1 MTIHSYYRLLETD
14 PENLESLLQGVV
26 LMAEVKTQGAVE
38 AMEVAEASRETEWEK
53 PSFVGDLFLGKL
65 NLDLIHP
72 FPEQPAADKAE
83 ADGFLAQMERFLAE
97 NVDAEEI
104 DQKGEYDY
112 ELFKGFNEMGAWGMK
127 IPKEYGGLGFSATN
141 YNRAIGL
148 VATWCASSVAWL
160 SAHQSIGVP
169 QPLKLFGTPEQKQKY
184 LPRLAKGAVSAF
196 ALTEPGVGSDPAK
209 METRATPTADGTGW
223 ILNGE
228 KLWCT
233 NGLKA
238 EIIVVMAQT
247 PPKVVNGKEKK
258 QISAFILEMDTPGV
272 EIAHRCQ
279 FMGLRGIGNVL
290 IKFSNVFVPKENLL
304 WGEGLGLKL
313 ALITLNTGRLTI
325 PAGCAAGGR
334 RMLEIAREW
343 VNERVQWGAPIGKH
357 EAVAAKL
364 GWMASHTMAMEAI
377 VWLTS
382 GLADRGD
389 VDLRLEAAMA
399 KLFNTEVAWQCVDHL
414 VQIRGGRGYE
424 TATSLKAR
432 GEKAHP
438 VERIMRDMRINRI
451 FEGTSEIQH
460 LFIAREAVDPHMKRG
475 YKILLPETPTGE
487 KLSAA
492 AKAGAFYA
500 TWYPSR
506 YMGWSRFPK
515 YGDFGRLQ
523 THVGYL
529 ERQSRHLSRS
539 IFHAMMR
546 FQAKLERKQMVLF
559 RIVDIG
565 TDLFAMAATISY
577 AAMLDKQGQK
587 NALELADLFCREARV
602 RIDQTF
608 RTLFDNHDDLQ
619 YKVVQKM
626 MKGEYEWLEGSLV
639 QPVVPTA
646 EQVEEAIRKL
656 A

>member
-1 MTIHSYYRLLETD
+1 M
-14 PENLESLLQGVV
+14 P
-26 LMAEVKTQGAVE
+26 EVKSQGAVE

-72 FPEQPAADKAE
+72 FPEQPAADQAE
-83 ADGFLAQMERFLAE
+83 ADEFLKKLERYLAE
-97 NVDAEEI
+97 NVDADKI
-104 DQKGEYDY
+104 DEQGEYDY
-112 ELFKGFNEMGAWGMK
+112 EHFEGFRKLGAWGMK

-148 VATWCASSVAWL
+148 VATWCGSSVAWL

-169 QPLKLFGTPEQKQKY
+169 QPLKLFGTPEQKKKW
-184 LPRLAKGAVSAF
+184 LPRLANGAISAF

-209 METRATPTADGTGW
+209 METRAVPSPDGKGW

-238 EIIVVMAQT
+238 ELIVVMAQT
-247 PPKVVNGKEKK
+247 PPKVVKGKEKK
-258 QISAFILEMDTPGV
+258 QITAFVLETSSPGV

-290 IKFSNVFVPKENLL
+290 IKFTDVFIPAENIL

-325 PAGCAAGGR
+325 PAGCAASGR
-334 RMLEIAREW
+334 RMLEIAKDFA
-343 VNERVQWGAPIGKH
+343 NERVQWGAPIGKH
-357 EAVAAKL
+357 EGVSQKIA
-364 GWMASHTMAMEAI
+364 WMASHTFAMEAI

-414 VQIRGGRGYE
+414 VQIRGGRGFE
-424 TATSLKAR
+424 TARSLKER
-432 GEKAHP
+432 GEKAWP

-500 TWYPSR
+500 TWYPTR
-506 YMGWSRFPK
+506 YVGWSRFPK
-515 YGDFGRLQ
+515 FGEFGKLS
-523 THVGYL
+523 HHMGYI
-529 ERQSRHLSRS
+529 ERASRHLSRS

-546 FQAKLERKQMVLF
+546 YGAKLERKQAVLF

-565 TDLFAMAATISY
+565 TDLFAMSASISY
-577 AAMLDKQGQK
+577 AAMLAKKGGDTK
-587 NALELADLFCREARV
+587 NAMDLADVFCSEARQ
-602 RIDQTF
+602 RIDYNF
-608 RTLFDNHDDLQ
+608 KHLFDNHDEAS
-619 YKVVQKM
+619 YKLVM
-626 MKGEYEWLEGSLV
+626 NFLKGEYDWFEGDLV

-646 EQVEEAIRKL
+646 QQVEEAMSKL

>member
-1 MTIHSYYRLLETD
+1 
-14 PENLESLLQGVV
+14 
-26 LMAEVKTQGAVE
+26 MAEHKTQGAKE
-38 AMEVAEASRETEWEK
+38 AMDVAEASRETEWEK
-53 PSFVGDLFLGKL
+53 PSFVGDLFLGNL
-65 NLDLIHP
+65 NVDLIHP
-72 FPEQPAADKAE
+72 FPEQPEADKVE
-83 ADGFLAQMERFLAE
+83 ADEFLNRLERFLGE
-97 NVDAEEI
+97 NVDADKI
-104 DQKGEYDY
+104 DAQGEYDY
-112 ELFKGFNEMGAWGMK
+112 ALFDGLNEIGAWGMK

-148 VATWCASSVAWL
+148 VATWCGSTVAWL

-184 LPRLAKGAVSAF
+184 LPRLAKGAISAF

-209 METRATPTADGTGW
+209 METRAVPSPDGKGW
-223 ILNGE
+223 ILNGQ

-238 EIIVVMAQT
+238 EVIVVMAQT
-247 PPKVVNGKEKK
+247 PPKVVKGKEKK
-258 QISAFILEMDTPGV
+258 QISAFIVETNTPGV

-290 IKFSNVFVPKENLL
+290 INFKDVFIPKENLL

-334 RMLEIAREW
+334 RMVEIAQDW
-343 VNERVQWGAPIGKH
+343 ASERVQWGVPIGKH
-357 EAVAAKL
+357 DAIAAKIA
-364 GWMASHTMAMEAI
+364 WMTSHTFAMEAI

-382 GLADRGD
+382 GLADRGE

-399 KLFNTEVAWQCVDHL
+399 KLFNTETAWTCADHL

-424 TATSLKAR
+424 TAQSLRAR
-432 GEKAHP
+432 GEKGYP
-438 VERIMRDMRINRI
+438 VERILRDMRINRI

-475 YKILLPETPTGE
+475 YKLLQSDTPAGE
-487 KLSAA
+487 KFSAA
-492 AKAGAFYA
+492 AKAGAHYA
-500 TWYPSR
+500 AWYPSK
-506 YMGWSRFPK
+506 YVGWSRFPK
-515 YGDFGRLQ
+515 FGEFGKLSG
-523 THVGYL
+523 HMGFV
-529 ERQSRHLSRS
+529 ERSSRHLARS

-546 FQAKLERKQMVLF
+546 YQAKLERKQMVLF

-565 TDLFAMAATISY
+565 TDLFAMAASISY
-577 AAMLDKQGQK
+577 ATMLAKKGGAQK
-587 NALELADLFCREARV
+587 NGADLADVFCREARM
-602 RIDQTF
+602 RIETNF
-608 RTLFDNHDDLQ
+608 RQLFDNHDEESYRLVS
-619 YKVVQKM
+619 KLL
-626 MKGEYEWLEGSLV
+626 KGEYDWFKGRLV
-639 QPVVPTA
+639 EPVMPTA
-646 EQVEEAIRKL
+646 AQVEEAMAKL

>member
-1 MTIHSYYRLLETD
+1 
-14 PENLESLLQGVV
+14 
-26 LMAEVKTQGAVE
+26 MAEVKTQGAVE

-65 NLDLIHP
+65 NIDLIHP

-83 ADGFLAQMERFLAE
+83 ADPFLEKLERFLAE
-97 NVDAEEI
+97 HVDAEEI
-104 DQKGEYDY
+104 DRKGEYDY
-112 ELFKGFNEMGAWGMK
+112 DLFKGLNEIGAWGMK

-141 YNRAIGL
+141 YNRALGM
-148 VATWCASSVAWL
+148 VATWCANTVAWL

-169 QPLKLFGTPEQKQKY
+169 QPLKLFGTDEQKKKY
-184 LPRLAKGAVSAF
+184 LPRLAKGAISAF

-209 METRATPTADGTGW
+209 MQTFARPTEDGSGW

-238 EIIVVMAQT
+238 EIIVVMCQT

-258 QISAFILEMDTPGV
+258 QISAFILEMDTPGI

-290 IKFSNVFVPKENLL
+290 IKFKDVFIPKENLL

-325 PAGCAAGGR
+325 PAGCAAGSR
-334 RMLEIAREW
+334 RMLEIARDW

-364 GWMASHTMAMEAI
+364 AWMASHTMAMEAI

-382 GLADRGD
+382 GLADKGN

-424 TATSLKAR
+424 TSASLKAR
-432 GEKAHP
+432 GEKAYP

-475 YKILLPETPTGE
+475 YKLLQPDTPKGE
-487 KLSAA
+487 KVAAA

-500 TWYPSR
+500 TWYPTR

-515 YGDFGRLQ
+515 FGEFGRLSS
-523 THVGYL
+523 HMGYV

-546 FQAKLERKQMVLF
+546 YQAKLERKQMVLF

-565 TDLFAMAATISY
+565 TDLFAMSATISY
-577 AAMLDKQGQK
+577 ATMLAKKGEK
-587 NALELADLFCREARV
+587 NALELADLFCREARKRV
-602 RIDQTF
+602 DQNF
-608 RTLFDNHDDLQ
+608 RTLFDDADDLA
-619 YKVVQKM
+619 YKVVQKI
-626 MKGEYEWLEGSLV
+626 MKGEYQWLEGDMV
-639 QPVVPTA
+639 EPIVPTA

>member
-1 MTIHSYYRLLETD
+1 
-14 PENLESLLQGVV
+14 
-26 LMAEVKTQGAVE
+26 MAESKTQGAVE

-65 NLDLIHP
+65 NVDLIHP
-72 FPEQPAADKAE
+72 FPEQPEADKAE
-83 ADGFLAQMERFLAE
+83 ADQYLNRMEKFLAE
-97 NVDAEEI
+97 NVDADEI
-104 DQKGEYDY
+104 DRKGEYNY
-112 ELFKGFNEMGAWGMK
+112 ELFEGFKQLGAWGMK

-148 VATWCASSVAWL
+148 VATWCGSSVAWL

-169 QPLKLFGTPEQKQKY
+169 QPLKLFGSEEQKKKY
-184 LPRLAKGAVSAF
+184 LPRLAKGAISAF

-209 METRATPTADGTGW
+209 MQTTAKPSPDGKGW

-238 EIIVVMAQT
+238 EVIVVMAQT

-258 QISAFILEMDTPGV
+258 QISAFILEMNTPGV
-272 EIAHRCQ
+272 QIAHRCQ

-290 IKFSNVFVPKENLL
+290 IKFKDVFIPKENLL

-334 RMLEIAREW
+334 RMVEIARDW

-357 EAVAAKL
+357 EAVASKL
-364 GWMASHTMAMEAI
+364 AWMASHTLAMEAI

-382 GLADRGD
+382 GLADKGN

-399 KLFNTEVAWQCVDHL
+399 KLFNTETAWTCADHL
-414 VQIRGGRGYE
+414 VQIRGGRGFE
-424 TATSLKAR
+424 TAQSLEGR
-432 GEKAHP
+432 GEKGIP
-438 VERIMRDMRINRI
+438 VERILRDMRINRI

-475 YKILLPETPTGE
+475 YKILLPETPAGE
-487 KLSAA
+487 KIAAA
-492 AKAGAFYA
+492 AKAGAYYA
-500 TWYPSR
+500 AWYPSR
-506 YMGWSRFPK
+506 YIGWSRKPS
-515 YGDFGRLQ
+515 YSEFGKLSKHMAYVDRS
-523 THVGYL
+523 
-529 ERQSRHLSRS
+529 SRHLSRS

-559 RIVDIG
+559 RVVDIG

-577 AAMLDKQGQK
+577 ATMLAKKGQE
-587 NALELADLFCREARV
+587 NALDLADVFCHEARK
-602 RIDQTF
+602 RIDQNF
-608 RTLFDNHDDLQ
+608 EILFDNYDEKE
-619 YKVVQKM
+619 YRVVQSL
-626 MKGEYEWLEGSLV
+626 MKGDYKWLEGRLV
-639 QPVVPTA
+639 QPLVPSA
-646 EQVEEAIRKL
+646 EQIDEAIRKL

>member
-1 MTIHSYYRLLETD
+1 
-14 PENLESLLQGVV
+14 
-26 LMAEVKTQGAVE
+26 MAEIKSQGAVE

-83 ADGFLAQMERFLAE
+83 ADEFLAKLERFLAE
-97 NVDAEEI
+97 NVDADKI
-104 DQKGEYDY
+104 DEQGEYDY
-112 ELFKGFNEMGAWGMK
+112 DLFKGFNELGAWGMK
-127 IPKEYGGLGFSATN
+127 IPKEYGGLGFGATN

-148 VATWCASSVAWL
+148 VATWCGSSVAWL

-169 QPLKLFGTPEQKQKY
+169 QPLKLFGTEEQKKKY
-184 LPRLAKGAVSAF
+184 LPRLADGAISAF

-209 METRATPTADGTGW
+209 MQTTATPSPDGKGW

-238 EIIVVMAQT
+238 EVIVVMAQT
-247 PPKVVNGKEKK
+247 PPKVVKGKEKK

-290 IKFSNVFVPKENLL
+290 IRFKDVFVPKENLL

-334 RMLEIAREW
+334 RMLEIARDW

-414 VQIRGGRGYE
+414 VQIRGGRGFE
-424 TATSLKAR
+424 TAGSLKAR
-432 GEKAHP
+432 GEKAYP

-475 YKILLPETPTGE
+475 YKILLPETPVGE
-487 KLSAA
+487 KVSAA

-506 YMGWSRFPK
+506 YVGWSRFPK

-523 THVGYL
+523 SHVGYL

-565 TDLFAMAATISY
+565 TDMFAMAATISY
-577 AAMLDKQGQK
+577 ATMLAQKGQT
-587 NALELADLFCREARV
+587 NALELADLFCREART

-608 RTLFDNHDDLQ
+608 RTLFDNHDELA
-619 YKVVQKM
+619 YKVVQNL
-626 MKGEYEWLEGSLV
+626 MKGQYEWLEGQLV

-646 EQVEEAIRKL
+646 EQVEEAIRQL

>member
-1 MTIHSYYRLLETD
+1 
-14 PENLESLLQGVV
+14 
-26 LMAEVKTQGAVE
+26 MAEVKTQGAVE

-83 ADGFLAQMERFLAE
+83 ADGFLEKLERFLAE

-104 DQKGEYDY
+104 DLKGEYDY
-112 ELFKGFNEMGAWGMK
+112 SLFDGFNEIGAWGMK

-148 VATWCASSVAWL
+148 VATWCGSSVAWL

-184 LPRLAKGAVSAF
+184 LPRLAKGAISAF

-209 METRATPTADGTGW
+209 METRATPTADGSGW

-238 EIIVVMAQT
+238 EVIVVMAQT

-258 QISAFILEMDTPGV
+258 QISAFILDMDTPGV

-290 IKFSNVFVPKENLL
+290 IKFSNVFIPKENLL

-334 RMLEIAREW
+334 RMLEISREW

-414 VQIRGGRGYE
+414 VQIRGGRGFE
-424 TATSLKAR
+424 TSTSLRAR
-432 GEKAHP
+432 GEAGHP

-487 KLSAA
+487 KISAA

-515 YGDFGRLQ
+515 YGEFGRLQ
-523 THVGYL
+523 NHVGYL

-577 AAMLDKQGQK
+577 ATMLAKKGEK

-626 MKGEYEWLEGSLV
+626 MKGEYQWLEGSLV

>member
-1 MTIHSYYRLLETD
+1 
-14 PENLESLLQGVV
+14 
-26 LMAEVKTQGAVE
+26 MAEVKSQGAVE

-72 FPEQPAADKAE
+72 FPEQPEADKAE
-83 ADGFLAQMERFLAE
+83 ADPFLEKLERFLAE

-104 DQKGEYDY
+104 DRKGEYDY
-112 ELFKGFNEMGAWGMK
+112 SLFDGLNELGAWGMK

-141 YNRAIGL
+141 YNRALGL
-148 VATWCASSVAWL
+148 VATWCGSTVAWL

-169 QPLKLFGTPEQKQKY
+169 QPLKLFGTEEQKKKY
-184 LPRLAKGAVSAF
+184 LPRLAKGAISAF

-209 METRATPTADGTGW
+209 MQTFARPSPDGTGW

-238 EIIVVMAQT
+238 EVIVVMAQT

-258 QISAFILEMDTPGV
+258 QISAFILEMDTPGI

-290 IKFSNVFVPKENLL
+290 IKFKDVFIPKENLL

-334 RMLEIAREW
+334 RMLEIARDW
-343 VNERVQWGAPIGKH
+343 ANERVQWGAAIGKH
-357 EAVAAKL
+357 EGVASKIA
-364 GWMASHTMAMEAI
+364 WMASHVFAMEAI

-382 GLADRGD
+382 GLADRGN

-424 TATSLKAR
+424 TSQSLEAR
-432 GEKAHP
+432 GEKGYP

-475 YKILLPETPTGE
+475 YKILLPDTPTGE
-487 KLSAA
+487 KISAA
-492 AKAGAFYA
+492 AKAGAYYA

-506 YMGWSRFPK
+506 YVGWSRFPK
-515 YGDFGRLQ
+515 YGEFGRLQ

-546 FQAKLERKQMVLF
+546 YQAKLERKQMVLF

-565 TDLFAMAATISY
+565 TDLFAMSSAITY
-577 AAMLDKQGQK
+577 ALMLEKKGNK
-587 NALELADLFCREARV
+587 NAIELADLFCREART
-602 RIDQTF
+602 RIDQNF
-608 RTLFDNHDDLQ
+608 RTLFDNHDDLA
-619 YKVVQKM
+619 YKVVQHFL
-626 MKGEYEWLEGSLV
+626 KGEYEWLEGELV
-639 QPVVPTA
+639 QPLEATMPTA

>member
-1 MTIHSYYRLLETD
+1 
-14 PENLESLLQGVV
+14 
-26 LMAEVKTQGAVE
+26 MAEVKTQGAVE

-83 ADGFLAQMERFLAE
+83 ADDFLKKLERFLAE
-97 NVDAEEI
+97 NVDADKI
-104 DQKGEYDY
+104 DEDGEYDY
-112 ELFKGFNEMGAWGMK
+112 SLFDGLNKLGAWGMK

-148 VATWCASSVAWL
+148 VATWCGSTVAWL

-169 QPLKLFGTPEQKQKY
+169 QPLKLFGTEEQKKKY
-184 LPRLAKGAVSAF
+184 LPRFAKGAISAF

-209 METRATPTADGTGW
+209 METRAVPTPDGKGW
-223 ILNGE
+223 ILNGQ

-238 EIIVVMAQT
+238 EVIVVMAQT
-247 PPKVVNGKEKK
+247 PPKVVKGKEKK
-258 QISAFILEMDTPGV
+258 QISAFILETNTPGV

-290 IKFSNVFVPKENLL
+290 INFKDVFIPKENLL

-325 PAGCAAGGR
+325 PAGCAAGAR
-334 RMLEIAREW
+334 RMLEIAQDW
-343 VNERVQWGAPIGKH
+343 ANERVQWGAPIGKH
-357 EAVAAKL
+357 EAVAAKIA
-364 GWMASHTMAMEAI
+364 WMASHTFAMEAI

-399 KLFNTEVAWQCVDHL
+399 KLFNTETAWTAVDHL

-424 TATSLKAR
+424 TAGSLRAR
-432 GEKAHP
+432 GEKAYP

-475 YKILLPETPTGE
+475 YKILQPETPTGE
-487 KLSAA
+487 KIAAA
-492 AKAGAFYA
+492 AKAGAHYA
-500 TWYPSR
+500 AWYPSR
-506 YMGWSRFPK
+506 YIGWSRFPK
-515 YGDFGRLQ
+515 FGEFGKLAG
-523 THVGYL
+523 HMGFV
-529 ERQSRHLSRS
+529 ERKSRHLSRS

-546 FQAKLERKQMVLF
+546 YQAKLERKQMVLF

-565 TDLFAMAATISY
+565 TDLFAMSAAISY
-577 AAMLDKQGQK
+577 ATMLAKKGQQ
-587 NALELADLFCREARV
+587 NAIDLADVFCREARMRV
-602 RIDQTF
+602 ETNF
-608 RTLFDNHDDLQ
+608 RDLFTDHDDAA
-619 YKVVQKM
+619 YKLVMKI
-626 MKGEYEWLEGSLV
+626 MKGEYDWFKGDLV
-639 QPVVPTA
+639 EPIMPS
-646 EQVEEAIRKL
+646 VEELETMVAKL

>member
-1 MTIHSYYRLLETD
+1 
-14 PENLESLLQGVV
+14 
-26 LMAEVKTQGAVE
+26 MAETKTQGAVE

-53 PSFVGDLFLGKL
+53 PSFVGQLFLG
-65 NLDLIHP
+65 NLDVDLIHP
-72 FPEQPAADKAE
+72 FPEQPAADRAE
-83 ADGFLAQMERFLAE
+83 ADDFLARLERFLAE
-97 NVDAEEI
+97 NVDADEI
-104 DQKGEYDY
+104 DRKGEYDY
-112 ELFKGFNEMGAWGMK
+112 SLFEGFKELGAWGMK

-148 VATWCASSVAWL
+148 VATWCGSSVAWL

-169 QPLKLFGTPEQKQKY
+169 QPLKLFGTDEQKKKY
-184 LPRLAKGAVSAF
+184 LPRLAKGAISAF

-209 METRATPTADGTGW
+209 METSARPSPDGKGW

-238 EIIVVMAQT
+238 EVIVVMAQT
-247 PPKVVNGKEKK
+247 PPKVVKGKEKK

-272 EIAHRCQ
+272 EISHRCQ

-290 IKFSNVFVPKENLL
+290 IKFKDVFIPKENLL

-325 PAGCAAGGR
+325 PSGCAAGAR
-334 RMLEIAREW
+334 RMLQIAQDW

-364 GWMASHTMAMEAI
+364 AWMASHTLAMEAI

-399 KLFNTEVAWQCVDHL
+399 KLFNTEVAWQCADHL
-414 VQIRGGRGYE
+414 VQIRGGRGFE
-424 TATSLKAR
+424 TASSLKAR
-432 GEKAHP
+432 GEKPYP
-438 VERIMRDMRINRI
+438 VERILRDMRINRI

-475 YKILLPETPTGE
+475 YKILLPETPMGE
-487 KLSAA
+487 KVSAA

-500 TWYPSR
+500 AWYPSR
-506 YMGWSRFPK
+506 YMGWSRKPA
-515 YGDFGRLQ
+515 YGAFGKLSKQ
-523 THVGYL
+523 MAYV
-529 ERQSRHLSRS
+529 ERSSRHLSRS

-577 AAMLDKQGQK
+577 ATMLAKKGGEHA
-587 NALELADLFCREARV
+587 NAVDLAEVFCAEARA
-602 RIDQTF
+602 RIEF
-608 RTLFDNHDDLQ
+608 NFKHLFDNHDEKA
-619 YKVVQKM
+619 YRVVQQF
-626 MKGEYEWLEGSLV
+626 MKGDYDWLQGSLV
-639 QPVVPTA
+639 EAGELQPTP
-646 EQVEEAIRKL
+646 EAIEAAISRM
-656 A
+656 

>member
-1 MTIHSYYRLLETD
+1 
-14 PENLESLLQGVV
+14 
-26 LMAEVKTQGAVE
+26 
-38 AMEVAEASRETEWEK
+38 MEVAEASRETEWEK

-72 FPEQPAADKAE
+72 FPEQDPADKAE
-83 ADGFLAQMERFLAE
+83 GDVFLAKLERFLAE
-97 NVDAEEI
+97 NVDAEAI
-104 DQKGEYDY
+104 DAKGEYDY
-112 ELFKGFNEMGAWGMK
+112 ELFKGLNEIGAWGMK

-141 YNRAIGL
+141 YNRALGL
-148 VATWCASSVAWL
+148 VATWCANTVAWL

-169 QPLKLFGTPEQKQKY
+169 QPLKLFGTEEQKKKY
-184 LPRLAKGAVSAF
+184 LPRLAKGAISAF

-209 METRATPTADGTGW
+209 MQTMAVPTADGSGW

-238 EIIVVMAQT
+238 EIIVVMTQT
-247 PPKVVNGKEKK
+247 PPKVVKGKEKK
-258 QISAFILEMDTPGV
+258 QISAFILETNTPGV

-290 IKFSNVFVPKENLL
+290 IRFKDVFIPKENLL

-325 PAGCAAGGR
+325 PAGCAAGSR

-343 VNERVQWGAPIGKH
+343 ANERVQWGAPIGKH
-357 EAVAAKL
+357 EAVAAKIA
-364 GWMASHTMAMEAI
+364 WMASHTFAQEAI

-382 GLADRGD
+382 GLSDRGN

-399 KLFNTEVAWQCVDHL
+399 KLFNTEVSWQITDHL

-424 TATSLKAR
+424 TSTSLRER
-432 GEKAHP
+432 GEKPHP
-438 VERIMRDMRINRI
+438 VERILRDMRINRI

-460 LFIAREAVDPHMKRG
+460 LFIAREAVDPHMKRAF
-475 YKILLPETPTGE
+475 KILQPDTPTGE
-487 KLSAA
+487 KISTA
-492 AKAGAFYA
+492 AKAGAYYA
-500 TWYPSR
+500 AWYPSR
-506 YMGWSRFPK
+506 YVGWSRFPK
-515 YGDFGRLQ
+515 HGEFGRLS
-523 THVGYL
+523 THVGYV

-539 IFHAMMR
+539 IFHAMAR

-565 TDLFAMAATISY
+565 TDLFAMSAVVSY
-577 AAMLDKQGQK
+577 ATMLAKKGDK
-587 NALELADLFCREARV
+587 NALELADLFCREARTRV
-602 RIDQTF
+602 DQNF
-608 RTLFDNHDDLQ
+608 RTLFDNHDELA
-619 YKVVQKM
+619 YKVVQQFL
-626 MKGEYEWLEGSLV
+626 KGEYEWLEGSLV

>member
-1 MTIHSYYRLLETD
+1 
-14 PENLESLLQGVV
+14 
-26 LMAEVKTQGAVE
+26 MAEIKSKEAIE
-38 AMEVAEASRETEWEK
+38 AMDVAEASRETEWEK
-53 PSFVGDLFLGKL
+53 PSFVGGLFLG
-65 NLDLIHP
+65 NLDTDLIHP

-83 ADGFLAQMERFLAE
+83 ADDFLKRLERFLAE
-97 NVDAEEI
+97 SVDADKI
-104 DQKGEYDY
+104 DEQGEYDY
-112 ELFKGFNEMGAWGMK
+112 ELFKGFNELGAWGMK

-148 VATWCASSVAWL
+148 VSTWCGSSVAWL

-169 QPLKLFGTPEQKQKY
+169 QPLKLFGTPEQKKKY
-184 LPRLAKGAVSAF
+184 LPRLAKGAISAF

-209 METRATPTADGTGW
+209 MQTTATKSPDGKGW
-223 ILNGE
+223 IINGE

-233 NGLKA
+233 NATKA
-238 EIIVVMAQT
+238 EIIVVMCQT
-247 PPKVVNGKEKK
+247 PPKTVKGKEKK
-258 QISAFILEMDTPGV
+258 QITAFIVETNTPGFS
-272 EIAHRCQ
+272 IAHRCQ
-279 FMGLRGIGNVL
+279 FMGLRGIGNAL
-290 IKFSNVFVPKENLL
+290 IKFDNVYVPNENLL

-325 PAGCAAGGR
+325 PAGCAASGR
-334 RMLEIAREW
+334 KMLEIAKEW
-343 VNERVQWGAPIGKH
+343 ANERVQWGAPIGKH
-357 EAVAAKL
+357 EAVAQKIA
-364 GWMASHTMAMEAI
+364 WMASHTFAMEAI

-424 TATSLKAR
+424 TAASLRAR
-432 GEKAHP
+432 GEKGYP

-475 YKILLPETPTGE
+475 FKILQPDTPTGE

-500 TWYPSR
+500 GWYPSR
-506 YMGWSRFPK
+506 YLGWSRKPK
-515 YGDFGRLQ
+515 YGQFGKLSK
-523 THVGYL
+523 HMAFV
-529 ERQSRHLSRS
+529 ERSSRRLSRS

-546 FQAKLERKQMVLF
+546 YQAKLERKQAVLF

-565 TDLFAMAATISY
+565 TDLFAMSSAITYATSL
-577 AAMLDKQGQK
+577 AKNGQK
-587 NALELADLFCREARV
+587 NAVELADVFCREARI
-602 RIDQTF
+602 RIENTF
-608 RTLFDNHDDLQ
+608 NNLFTDYDDAA
-619 YKVVQKM
+619 YKLVQGM
-626 MKGEYEWLEGSLV
+626 LKGDYDWFEGQLV
-639 QPVVPTA
+639 QPVMPTA
-646 EQVEEAIRKL
+646 EELETIVAKM
-656 A
+656 AK

>member
-1 MTIHSYYRLLETD
+1 
-14 PENLESLLQGVV
+14 
-26 LMAEVKTQGAVE
+26 MAEVKTQGAVE

-83 ADGFLAQMERFLAE
+83 ADEFLAKLEHFLAE
-97 NVDAEEI
+97 NVDADKI
-104 DQKGEYDY
+104 DEQGEYDY
-112 ELFKGFNEMGAWGMK
+112 ELFKGLNELGAWGMK

-141 YNRAIGL
+141 YNRALGL
-148 VATWCASSVAWL
+148 VATWCASTVAWL

-169 QPLKLFGTPEQKQKY
+169 QPLKLFGTEDQKKKY
-184 LPRLAKGAVSAF
+184 LPRLAKGAISAF

-209 METRATPTADGTGW
+209 MQTTATPTPDGKGW

-238 EIIVVMAQT
+238 EVIVVMAQT
-247 PPKVVNGKEKK
+247 PPKVVKGKEKK
-258 QISAFILEMDTPGV
+258 QISAFILEMDTPGI

-290 IKFSNVFVPKENLL
+290 IRFKDVFIPKENLL

-325 PAGCAAGGR
+325 PAGCAAGSR
-334 RMLEIAREW
+334 RMLEIARDW

-357 EAVAAKL
+357 EAIAAKL

-399 KLFNTEVAWQCVDHL
+399 KLFNTEVGWQCADHL
-414 VQIRGGRGYE
+414 VQIRGGRGFE
-424 TATSLKAR
+424 TAASLKGR
-432 GEKAHP
+432 GEKGYP

-475 YKILLPETPTGE
+475 YKLLLPDTPAGE
-487 KLSAA
+487 KVQAA

-506 YMGWSRFPK
+506 YVGWSRFPK
-515 YGDFGRLQ
+515 HGEFGRLSA
-523 THVGYL
+523 HMGYI

-577 AAMLDKQGQK
+577 ATMLAKNGEK
-587 NALELADLFCREARV
+587 NALELADLFCREART
-602 RIDQTF
+602 RIDQNF
-608 RTLFDNHDDLQ
+608 RVLFDNADELA
-619 YKVVQKM
+619 YKVVQKI
-626 MKGEYEWLEGSLV
+626 MKGEFEWLEGSLV

-646 EQVEEAIRKL
+646 AQVEEAIRKL

>member
-1 MTIHSYYRLLETD
+1 
-14 PENLESLLQGVV
+14 
-26 LMAEVKTQGAVE
+26 MAEVKTQGAVE

-72 FPEQPAADKAE
+72 FPEQPAEDKAE
-83 ADGFLAQMERFLAE
+83 ADEFLAKLERFLAE

-104 DQKGEYDY
+104 DRKGEYDY
-112 ELFKGFNEMGAWGMK
+112 ELFKGLADIGAWGMK

-141 YNRAIGL
+141 YNRALGL
-148 VATWCASSVAWL
+148 VATWCANTVAWL

-169 QPLKLFGTPEQKQKY
+169 QPLKLFGTPEQKKKY
-184 LPRLAKGAVSAF
+184 LPRLAKGAISAF

-209 METRATPTADGTGW
+209 MQTMAVPSPDGKGW

-238 EIIVVMAQT
+238 EVIVVMAQT
-247 PPKVVNGKEKK
+247 PPKVVKGKEKK
-258 QISAFILEMDTPGV
+258 QISAFILDTDTPGV

-290 IKFSNVFVPKENLL
+290 IQFKDVFIPKENLL

-343 VNERVQWGAPIGKH
+343 ANERVQWGAPIGKH
-357 EAVAAKL
+357 EAVAAKIA
-364 GWMASHTMAMEAI
+364 WMASHTFAMEAI

-382 GLADRGD
+382 GLADRGN

-424 TATSLKAR
+424 TSTSLKER
-432 GEKAHP
+432 GEKAVP

-475 YKILLPETPTGE
+475 YKLLQPDTPAGE
-487 KLSAA
+487 KFGAA

-500 TWYPSR
+500 AWYPSR
-506 YMGWSRFPK
+506 YVGWSRFPK
-515 YGDFGRLQ
+515 HGEFGRLSN
-523 THVGYL
+523 HMGYV

-565 TDLFAMAATISY
+565 TDLFAMSSVITYAT
-577 AAMLDKQGQK
+577 MLAKKGEK
-587 NALELADLFCREARV
+587 NALELADLFCREART
-602 RIDQTF
+602 RIDQNF
-608 RTLFDNHDDLQ
+608 RTLFDNHDDLA

-626 MKGEYEWLEGSLV
+626 LKGEYEWLEGHMV
-639 QPVVPTA
+639 QPIVPTA

>member
-1 MTIHSYYRLLETD
+1 
-14 PENLESLLQGVV
+14 
-26 LMAEVKTQGAVE
+26 MAEVKSQGAVE

-53 PSFVGDLFLGKL
+53 PSFVGQLFLGNL
-65 NLDLIHP
+65 DLDLIHP
-72 FPEQPAADKAE
+72 FPEQPASDKAE
-83 ADGFLAQMERFLAE
+83 ADEFLKRLERFLAE
-97 NVDAEEI
+97 NVDADKI
-104 DQKGEYDY
+104 DEQGEYDY
-112 ELFKGFNEMGAWGMK
+112 SLFDGLKELGAWGMK

-141 YNRAIGL
+141 YNRAIAL
-148 VATWCASSVAWL
+148 VATWCGSTVAWL

-169 QPLKLFGTPEQKQKY
+169 QPLKLFGTPEQKKKW
-184 LPRLAKGAVSAF
+184 LPRLANGAISAF

-209 METRATPTADGTGW
+209 MQTRAVPSPDGKGW

-238 EIIVVMAQT
+238 ELIVVMAQT

-258 QISAFILEMDTPGV
+258 QISAFVLETNTPGV

-290 IKFSNVFVPKENLL
+290 IRFKDVFIPKENIL

-325 PAGCAAGGR
+325 PAGCAAGAR
-334 RMLEIAREW
+334 RMLDIAKEW
-343 VNERVQWGAPIGKH
+343 ANERVQWGAPIGKH
-357 EAVAAKL
+357 DAVAAKIA
-364 GWMASHTMAMEAI
+364 WMASHTFAMEAI

-399 KLFNTEVAWQCVDHL
+399 KLFNTEVGWQCADHL

-424 TATSLKAR
+424 TAASLRAR
-432 GEKAHP
+432 GEKPYP
-438 VERIMRDMRINRI
+438 VERILRDMRINRI

-475 YKILLPETPTGE
+475 YKILQPDTPTKE
-487 KLSAA
+487 KIAAA
-492 AKAGAFYA
+492 AKAGAHYA
-500 TWYPSR
+500 AWYPTKFV
-506 YMGWSRFPK
+506 GWSRFPK
-515 YGDFGRLQ
+515 FGEFGKLG
-523 THVGYL
+523 THVGFI
-529 ERQSRHLSRS
+529 ERTSRHLARS

-546 FQAKLERKQMVLF
+546 YQAKLERKQMVLF

-565 TDLFAMAATISY
+565 TDLFAMSAAITY
-577 AAMLDKQGQK
+577 ATMLAKKRDERSNAMD
-587 NALELADLFCREARV
+587 LADVFCREARM
-602 RIDQTF
+602 RIETNFNQ
-608 RTLFDNHDDLQ
+608 LFSNHDDES
-619 YKVVQKM
+619 YKLVSKLL
-626 MKGEYEWLEGSLV
+626 KGDYDWFRGEMVEHIA
-639 QPVVPTA
+639 PTA
-646 EQVEEAIRKL
+646 EQVEEAMRKL